1 MTMNPGLR
9 ILGALEIVSGDD
21 PRPVTRGHQERIFAM
36 LVSNAGRHVPAD
48 ALARTVWGDRPPA
61 NAERALQPE
70 VSRLRRLLGP
80 AGAAVRYGSGGYTLE
95 VQPDRIDVLRFE
107 TLAGRGRRALRDG
120 DPAQAAAALA
130 EALALWHGPAF
141 GHLAGEPFDTE
152 RRRLDEERL
161 AARIALVEAR
171 LALGEHAESVAELE
185 SLAALHPLHEDVTRQ
200 LVLALYRTGRQSD
213 AMAVYHRLR
222 RCLADELGQPPSA
235 DLVTLYEQVL
245 VQDRRLDWIE
255 PAGARVWYL
264 PPGNPKFCGRAGPL
278 RELAASLSP
287 SGVVALHGLPGIGKT
302 QLALAYAH
310 RQDLPVVWWCP
321 AENPD
326 VVDVSLAR
334 LAVELG
340 IGVPGDVDRTRIAL
354 RRALADRDGWLIVFD
369 NAERL
374 HHIRTWLPS
383 TGAGQVLITSRN
395 PDWEGYAK
403 SIAVQPFTLAES
415 TAFLLRRTGHV
426 SAKAE
431 ALAHRLGH
439 LPLALEQA
447 SAFCTRTGETLA
459 AYLQFLD
466 QRAGELLARGQTS
479 DYDGTVATTWQIA
492 FQRVEAD
499 DPAAVDVL
507 RACAYLAADD
517 VPMALLSAAVPRL
530 ADPLRLADATGALMR
545 YSLVDRHGPAM
556 SVHRLVQDLVR
567 TTVSAADRQD
577 TLDAL
582 VTALAVAAPA
592 DPHAMPLWPEWD
604 RYVPHIGALLGHLDA
619 LDQWPES
626 LGELV
631 SRTAVHLDERGA
643 YVAAGRLLNI
653 ALALAGRARPADP
666 MLRARLLTE
675 LGRVLDHSGCDLHG
689 ARDLLREALGILE
702 STPQTSALA
711 VGRTLSRLAH
721 ALHCA
726 DLLTEALDVHCRA
739 VPLLREAGDRRELAH
754 GLTDYGFSLW
764 QTKDLPAARRAF
776 AEAIEMFEAELGDT
790 HPDVAAARSGLG
802 VVLQDDGRLD
812 EAREQY
818 ERALAVLVAA
828 HPGAGEAHPD
838 IAQTL
843 DKLGYLLRLTGDL
856 AGATDCHE
864 RSVAALHQLF
874 GAHDPRVAMAL
885 SNLGLDQ
892 IEDGAAADALRS
904 QERAVA
910 IFTETYGEEHSS
922 TLMADARRA
931 ATAARIAET
940 TR

>member
-1 MTMNPGLR
+1 MTMNVGLR
-9 ILGALEIVSGDD
+9 ILGALEIVSDGAG
-21 PRPVTRGHQERIFAM
+21 RSVTRGHQERIYAM
-36 LVSNAGRHVPAD
+36 LVGAAGRHVPAD
-48 ALARTVWGDRPPA
+48 ALARTLWGERPPR

-70 VSRLRRLLGP
+70 VSRLRRLLAP
-80 AGAAVRYGSGGYTLE
+80 AGAAIRYGSGGYTLE
-95 VQPDRIDVLRFE
+95 CAADRIDVLSFE
-107 TLAGRGRRALRDG
+107 TLAARGRRALRDG
-120 DPAQAAAALA
+120 DATLAAATLT
-130 EALALWHGPAF
+130 EALGLWRGPAYA
-141 GHLAGEPFDTE
+141 HLAGEPFDTE
-152 RRRLDEERL
+152 RRRLDEQCL
-161 AARIALVEAR
+161 AARIALAEAR
-171 LALGEHAESVAELE
+171 LALGEHADLVAGLE
-185 SLAALHPLHEDVTRQ
+185 MLAGRHPLHEDLTRQ
-200 LVLALYRTGRQSD
+200 LILALYRSGRQSE

-222 RCLADELGQPPSA
+222 RSLAEELGQPPSA

-245 VQDRRLDWIE
+245 VQDRRLDWTA
-255 PAGARVWYL
+255 PAGARVWCL
-264 PPGNPKFCGRAGPL
+264 PPDNPKFCGRDGLL

-326 VVDVSLAR
+326 VVDVSLAW
-334 LAVELG
+334 LAAELG
-340 IGVPGDVDRTRIAL
+340 IGVAGDVDRTRIAL
-354 RRALADRDGWLIVFD
+354 RRALAERDGWLIVFD

-374 HHIRTWLPS
+374 DHIRTWLPS

-403 SIAVQPFTLAES
+403 SVAVPPFTLAES

-431 ALAHRLGH
+431 ALADRLGH

-447 SAFCTRTGETLA
+447 SAFCMRTGETLA

-499 DPAAVDVL
+499 DPGAVDVL

-517 VPMALLSAAVPRL
+517 VPMTLLSAAVPRL
-530 ADPLRLADATGALMR
+530 ADPLRLADAIGALMR
-545 YSLVDRHGPAM
+545 YSLVDRQGPAL

-567 TTVSAADRQD
+567 TTVSDADRRA

-582 VTALAVAAPA
+582 VAALARAAPV
-592 DPHAMPLWPEWD
+592 DPQAMPLWPEWD
-604 RYVPHIGALLGHLDA
+604 RYVPHIGAVLGHLDA
-619 LDQWPES
+619 LDHWPES
-626 LGELV
+626 LGDLI

-643 YVAAGRLLNI
+643 YLAASRLLNI
-653 ALALAGRARPADP
+653 ALGLAGRARPADSL
-666 MLRARLLTE
+666 LRARLLTE
-675 LGRVLDHSGCDLHG
+675 LGRVLDRSGCEMHG
-689 ARDLLREALGILE
+689 ARDLLYEALGILE
-702 STPQTSALA
+702 STPETSALA

-726 DLLTEALDVHCRA
+726 DLLTDALDVHGRA

-776 AEAIEMFEAELGDT
+776 AEAIELFEAELGDT

-812 EAREQY
+812 EAGEQY

-828 HPGAGEAHPD
+828 HPDAGEAHPD

-843 DKLGYLLRLTGDL
+843 DKLGYLLRLTGDV

-864 RSVAALHQLF
+864 RAVAALHQLF

-892 IEDGAAADALRS
+892 LTAGAVADALRS
-904 QERAVA
+904 QERAMA

-922 TLMADARRA
+922 TLMAAARRA
-931 ATAARIAET
+931 AVAARIAEVS
-940 TR
+940 R